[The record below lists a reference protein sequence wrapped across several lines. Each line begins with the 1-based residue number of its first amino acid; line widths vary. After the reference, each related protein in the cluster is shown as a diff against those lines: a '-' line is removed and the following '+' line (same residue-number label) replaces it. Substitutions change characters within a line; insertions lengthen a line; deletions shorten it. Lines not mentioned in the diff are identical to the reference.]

1 MIVLLALAAIGGAI
15 LIPDP
20 MWANISLFAA
30 LLFSYAGIRLYGN

>member
-1 MIVLLALAAIGGAI
+1 MILLLVLAAVAGFI

-30 LLFSYAGIRLYGN
+30 LLLSYAGIRLYGN